1 VFGDGITMPWFRP
14 RQVRFFLD
22 AKNKSASIKRAGAGD
37 CSATKPFRG
46 LIMLQHRFFQ
56 KALVGAIAPVLLS
69 SVLMTQATSANAL
82 DTTYARFNR
91 AGELLRPTK
100 YREWIFVGAPVTPKD
115 MNDGKPAF
123 PEFHNV
129 YIDPS
134 SWAYWKRTG
143 KFRNGTIFVLE
154 MVSVGDKKSSSGNG
168 YFQGEFGGIAA
179 SVKDKKRFPN
189 TPGNWAY
196 FGFGDKPS
204 AAAQA
209 EDACAACHKANAAD
223 DMVFTQH
230 YPILRAAKPEASGKN
245 RGIGQDSIDIR
256 RGR

>member
-1 VFGDGITMPWFRP
+1 MV
-14 RQVRFFLD
+14 
-22 AKNKSASIKRAGAGD
+22 
-37 CSATKPFRG
+37 
-46 LIMLQHRFFQ
+46 QHRFLQ
-56 KALVGAIAPVLLS
+56 KALLGGIAPLLLS
-69 SVLMTQATSANAL
+69 GMLMTAVTPANAL
-82 DTTYARFNR
+82 DAVYAKFNK
-91 AGELLRPTK
+91 AGELLRPVK

-129 YIDPS
+129 YIDPA
-134 SWAYWKRTG
+134 SWQYWKRTG
-143 KFRNGTIFVLE
+143 KFRNGTVFVLE

-204 AAAQA
+204 APAQA
-209 EDACAACHKANAAD
+209 DDACAACHKANAAD

-230 YPILRAAKPEASGKN
+230 YPVLRAAKPEKRGKP
-245 RGIGQDSIDIR
+245 RGIGQDSMDIG
-256 RGR
+256 RGQ